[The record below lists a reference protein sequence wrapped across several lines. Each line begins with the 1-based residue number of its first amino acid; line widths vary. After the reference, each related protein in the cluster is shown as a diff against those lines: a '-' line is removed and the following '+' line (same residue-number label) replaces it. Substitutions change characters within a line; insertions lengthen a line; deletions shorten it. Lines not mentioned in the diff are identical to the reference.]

1 MPGGLVTG
9 TAVSQRVDYSGRR
22 FQPIGSVGDPA
33 AAIGYYHQEGDLV
46 WAEFTGPTVRAG
58 RLVGS
63 CDADGVIEAAY
74 CMVTVG
80 GQTAAG
86 RVTTSPTMLPDGR
99 IALTEQWQRMDGTA
113 GVSHLEEV
121 PAQ

>member
-1 MPGGLVTG
+1 MSGRV
-9 TAVSQRVDYSGRR
+9 VSYAGRR
-22 FQPIGSVGDPA
+22 FQPIESVGDPSA
-33 AAIGYYHQEGDLV
+33 AVGHYHQEGDLV

-63 CDADGVIEAAY
+63 CDVEGIITAAY
-74 CMVTVG
+74 CMVTADGYV
-80 GQTAAG
+80 AAG
-86 RVTTSPTMLPDGR
+86 QVTTVPAMLPDGR

-121 PAQ
+121 PAP